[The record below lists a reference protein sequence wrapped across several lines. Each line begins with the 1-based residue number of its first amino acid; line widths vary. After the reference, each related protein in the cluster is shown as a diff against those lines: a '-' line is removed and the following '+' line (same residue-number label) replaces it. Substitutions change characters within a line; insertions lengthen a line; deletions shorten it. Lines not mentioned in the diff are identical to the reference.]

1 LKNLLKAA
9 GGGGSAARP
18 TTGGG
23 GATPQIP
30 KGLGGLVGGV
40 AVLGA
45 SVYGVYES
53 LWTVDGGHRG
63 VMFERIGG
71 VKDEVYLEGTHF
83 RVPWFQYPQI
93 FDIRAKPTVLS
104 SPTGTKDLQTVNVK
118 LRVLHRPFEKALP
131 EIYRT
136 LGTDYDERV
145 LPSIAVETLK
155 SVIAQFNANQLI
167 TQREQVS
174 LRIRRS
180 LTERAKDFNIS
191 VEDVS
196 ITHLTFGREYSKAIE
211 DKQIAQQE
219 AERAKFL
226 VMTAQQDQ
234 KSTILRAEGEAK
246 SAEMIGAAVEENP
259 GYIELRQLEAA
270 KEIATKVARSR
281 NKAYLDSDSLLLNLN
296 SGESIHALHDHRKKT
311 SI

>member
-1 LKNLLKAA
+1 MSNFFKNLVKSA
-9 GGGGSAARP
+9 GVGNAPKGVGGLLAGV
-18 TTGGG
+18 GLL
-23 GATPQIP
+23 GAT
-30 KGLGGLVGGV
+30 
-40 AVLGA
+40 
-45 SVYGVYES
+45 VYGAYNS

-71 VKDEVYLEGTHF
+71 VRDEIYAEGTHF
-83 RVPWFQYPQI
+83 KVPWFQYPQI
-93 FDIRAKPTVLS
+93 FDIRTKPTVIQ

-118 LRVLHRPFEKALP
+118 LRVLHKPFEGALP

-136 LGTDYDERV
+136 LGVDYDERV

-155 SVIAQFNANQLI
+155 SVIAQFTANQLI

-180 LTERAKDFNIS
+180 LTERAKDFNIA

-196 ITHLTFGREYSKAIE
+196 ITHLTFGREYTKAIE

-226 VMTAQQDQ
+226 VKTAQQDQ

-270 KEIATKVARSR
+270 KEIAAKIAKSR
-281 NKAYLDSDSLLLNLN
+281 NRVYLDSDSLLLNLN
-296 SGESIHALHDHRKKT
+296 SGENILRAGEQHKK
-311 SI
+311 

>member
-1 LKNLLKAA
+1 LTNAAVQA
-9 GGGGSAARP
+9 GGGGAGGA
-18 TTGGG
+18 GGG
-23 GATPQIP
+23 LP
-30 KGLGGLVGGV
+30 KGLGGIFATVAMGG
-40 AVLGA
+40 AA
-45 SVYGVYES
+45 VYGAYNS
-53 LWTVDGGHRG
+53 LWTVEGGHRG
-63 VMFERIGG
+63 VMFNRIGG
-71 VKDEVYLEGTHF
+71 VGDEIYAEGTHF
-83 RVPWFQYPQI
+83 KVPWFQYPQI
-93 FDIRAKPTVLS
+93 FDIRTKPTVIQT
-104 SPTGTKDLQTVNVK
+104 PTGTKDLQTVNVK
-118 LRVLHRPFEKALP
+118 LRVLHKPFEESLP
-131 EIYRT
+131 DIYRN
-136 LGTDYDERV
+136 LGLDYDERV

-180 LTERAKDFNIS
+180 LMERAKDFNIA

-196 ITHLTFGREYSKAIE
+196 ITHLTFGREYTKAIE

-226 VMTAQQDQ
+226 VKTALQDQ

-270 KEIATKVARSR
+270 KEIATKIAKSR
-281 NKAYLDSDSLLLNLN
+281 NKVYLDSNSLLLNLN
-296 SGESIHALHDHRKKT
+296 SGETTLSQLQGIAGSDSKSKK
-311 SI
+311 